1 VCMRDI
7 RLRVER
13 IDLDMVDM
21 ASADEVMDRQ
31 DDSNDFERENR

>member
-1 VCMRDI
+1 
-7 RLRVER
+7 VER